1 MIKAVFEKGQTCH
14 YFAGN
19 SITMKFVISV
29 FVCLFTLLNSVTVLG
44 QKKPFDIEHDTV
56 KNCVSRNKIHSENIY
71 NNRRQI
77 MTTCSKE
84 DFMTLPIRYN
94 LTCTQ
99 ILVDHFFCDI
109 CFDEKENSLISYDGT
124 KFYFENILPSEIT
137 NECLALISNMRM
149 GSLEHSEFLDLH
161 NR

>member
-1 MIKAVFEKGQTCH
+1 
-14 YFAGN
+14 
-19 SITMKFVISV
+19 
-29 FVCLFTLLNSVTVLG
+29 
-44 QKKPFDIEHDTV
+44 
-56 KNCVSRNKIHSENIY
+56 
-71 NNRRQI
+71 

-84 DFMTLPIRYN
+84 DFMTLPIRHN

-149 GSLEHSEFLDLH
+149 GSFEHSEFLDLH